1 MDKTGLLNVTYVLRV
16 NGLDNELKTAPVT
29 ISDFDRLVSEA
40 STVTQNADTGIITM
54 TGDALEIVLDPESLR
69 ATVTRIC

>member
-54 TGDALEIVLDPESLR
+54 TGDALEVVLDPESLR

>member
-1 MDKTGLLNVTYVLRV
+1 MDKTELLNVTYVLRV
-16 NGLDNELKTAPVT
+16 NGLDNELKTAPVK

-54 TGDALEIVLDPESLR
+54 TGDALEVVLDPESLR

>member
-1 MDKTGLLNVTYVLRV
+1 MDKTELLNDTYVLRV
-16 NGLDNELKTAPVT
+16 NGLDNELKTAPVK

-54 TGDALEIVLDPESLR
+54 TGDALEVVLDPESLR